1 MQRTRGVRSCAE
13 PEVKPFRLVQPLRI
27 ATLAAV
33 IIAWPAAA
41 RIAVLPLTGVKNP
54 SLERQLGAAVCN
66 RLGCVPSSTVL
77 TGKKLDW
84 SKVSRAKL
92 QGVLVGRLSREHPQ
106 VLELTF
112 FGANQKQA
120 WRKRYRVAGGRIS
133 TATLV
138 SIRDQV
144 AAAAQKSIPTAPP
157 VKAPPRPQ
165 PPTPAAPTP
174 PGEIAPPPP
183 GEIAPPSPA
192 LESAEAP
199 ASAAEEAPSLLEVEV
214 GIQLLH
220 RKWDYQGLQPGTGL
234 RTYSLAL
241 ETEPRVR
248 IGLYPFRWP
257 EGLVAQLGLELS
269 GSLALGPVLGGADP
283 SDPKS
288 PLSLW
293 SAEAALRLRLRLGDW
308 TLGPALGFR
317 LWHAAGQPNSTGATL
332 SGLPAVDVHAGR
344 IALAAEGPSAS
355 AFGFTG
361 ELSYLQIFSAG
372 QLFEPPYFPS
382 GKGAPSFEGRLGA
395 TWRASPNLQL
405 FLAATGSVFNFDLN
419 DASPPR
425 ATSAR
430 ALAFGG
436 EFGFRLGL

>member
-1 MQRTRGVRSCAE
+1 MLRRCSVRSYN
-13 PEVKPFRLVQPLRI
+13 PGQVTPFRLVQPLRI
-27 ATLAAV
+27 ATLALV
-33 IIAWPAAA
+33 MVAWPAAA
-41 RIAVLPLTGVKNP
+41 RIAVLPLTGAKNP
-54 SLERQLGAAVCN
+54 SLERQLGATVCN

-92 QGVLVGRLSREHPQ
+92 QGILVERLSREHPQ
-106 VLELTF
+106 VLELSF
-112 FGANQKQA
+112 FAANQKLA

-144 AAAAQKSIPTAPP
+144 AAAAQKSITAAPP
-157 VKAPPRPQ
+157 VKAPPPK

-183 GEIAPPSPA
+183 GEIAPPSPE
-192 LESAEAP
+192 LESAGAP
-199 ASAAEEAPSLLEVEV
+199 ESAAGAEPSLIEVEV

-234 RTYSLAL
+234 RTYSLSL

-269 GSLALGPVLGGADP
+269 GSLALGPVLDGPDP
-283 SDPKS
+283 SAPKF

-293 SAEAALRLRLRLGDW
+293 SAEAAVRLRLRLGDW

-317 LWHAAGQPNSTGATL
+317 LWHAAVQPNSTGATL
-332 SGLPAVDVHAGR
+332 SGIPAVDVHAAR
-344 IALAAEGPSAS
+344 LALAVDGPLAG
-355 AFGFTG
+355 AFGVTG
-361 ELSYLQIFSAG
+361 ELSYLQILSAG

-382 GKGAPSFEGRLGA
+382 GSGAPSFEGRLGA
-395 TWRASPNLQL
+395 TWRASTNLQL
-405 FLAATGSVFNFDLN
+405 FLAATGSVLNFELN
-419 DASPPR
+419 DSSPPR

-436 EFGFRLGL
+436 EIGFRLGL